1 MNKKVGAIYL
11 IPNLLGESS
20 VDVLP
25 KQVVSVISSLNY
37 FVVENE
43 KSARKFIKLIVPDK
57 IQATLDIAV
66 IDKHR
71 QSNNDFSSFLAP
83 CFEGNYIGIISE
95 AGCPGIAD
103 PGADIVRIAHQ
114 KGIKVVPLVGPSS
127 LLLAMMA
134 SGLNGQ
140 NFAFNG
146 YLPIDKQ
153 ERKKALKTL
162 ERKAREGQSQLFI
175 ETPYRNKQMLT
186 DLIETLQANTLLCVA
201 CDITLPTEE
210 IKKLPVHRWKKTNID
225 VQKRPTIF
233 IIGS

>member
-1 MNKKVGAIYL
+1 MEQTKGNIYL
-11 IPNLLGESS
+11 IPNLLGDSAL
-20 VDVLP
+20 DVLP
-25 KQVVSVISSLNY
+25 AQVSNILRSLTY

-43 KSARKFIKLIVPDK
+43 KSARKFIKLMVPDK
-57 IQATLDIAV
+57 KQADLQIAV
-66 IDKHR
+66 IDKHQR
-71 QSNNDFSSFLAP
+71 NSDFSNFFAP
-83 CFEGNYIGIISE
+83 CMEGNSIGIISE

-114 KGIKVVPLVGPSS
+114 KGLKVIPLVGPSS

-153 ERKKALKTL
+153 ERKKILKAL
-162 ERKAREGQSQLFI
+162 ERKASEGQSQLFI
-175 ETPYRNKQMLT
+175 ETPYRNQQMFN
-186 DLIETLQANTLLCVA
+186 DLMDNLQADTLLCIA

-210 IKKLPVHRWKKTNID
+210 IKTLPIHLWRKVKID
-225 VQKRPTIF
+225 IQKRPTIF
-233 IIGS
+233 IIGA

>member
-1 MNKKVGAIYL
+1 M
-11 IPNLLGESS
+11 LGGTAL
-20 VDVLP
+20 DVLP
-25 KQVVSVISSLNY
+25 AQVAKTVHLLTY

-43 KSARKFIKLIVPDK
+43 KSARKFIKLITPDK
-57 IQATLDIAV
+57 AQSDLKITV
-66 IDKHR
+66 IDKHHR
-71 QSNNDFSSFLAP
+71 DTDYLGFLRP
-83 CFEGNYIGIISE
+83 CMEGHSIGIISE

-103 PGADIVRIAHQ
+103 PGADIVRVAHQ
-114 KGIKVVPLVGPSS
+114 KGLKVIPLVGPSS

-162 ERKAREGQSQLFI
+162 ERRARDGQSQLFI
-175 ETPYRNKQMLT
+175 ETPYRNKQMLA
-186 DLIETLQANTLLCVA
+186 DLIDTLQADTLLCVA
-201 CDITLPTEE
+201 CDITLATEE
-210 IKKLPVHRWKKTNID
+210 IKTLPVHLWKKTDID
-225 VQKRPTIF
+225 IQKRPTIF

>member
-1 MNKKVGAIYL
+1 MASIYL
-11 IPNLLGESS
+11 IPNLLGESALN
-20 VDVLP
+20 VLSP
-25 KQVVSVISSLNY
+25 QVAQAVQDLTY

-43 KSARKFIKLIVPDK
+43 KSARKFIKLIAPEK
-57 IQATLDIAV
+57 PQSELQISV
-66 IDKHR
+66 IDKH
-71 QSNNDFSSFLAP
+71 QSTPNYAAYLAP
-83 CFEGNYIGIISE
+83 CLQGHSIGIISE
-95 AGCPGIAD
+95 AGCPGVAD
-103 PGADIVRIAHQ
+103 PGAEIVRVAHQ
-114 KGIKVVPLVGPSS
+114 KALRVIPLVGPSS
-127 LLLAMMA
+127 LLLAMMS

-153 ERKKALKTL
+153 VRRKTLKIL
-162 ERKAREGQSQLFI
+162 ERKVQEGQSQLFI

-186 DLIETLQANTLLCVA
+186 DLIEALQANTLLCVA

-210 IKKLPVHRWKKTNID
+210 IKTLPVHRWKKTNID

>member
-1 MNKKVGAIYL
+1 MEQTKGNIYL
-11 IPNLLGESS
+11 IPNLLGDSTLE
-20 VDVLP
+20 VLP
-25 KQVVSVISSLNY
+25 AQVSNILRSLTY

-43 KSARKFIKLIVPDK
+43 KSARKFIKLITPDK
-57 IQATLDIAV
+57 KQADLQIAV
-66 IDKHR
+66 IDKH
-71 QSNNDFSSFLAP
+71 QFNSDFSNFLKP
-83 CFEGNYIGIISE
+83 CMEGYSIGIISE

-114 KGIKVVPLVGPSS
+114 KGLKVIPLVGPSS

-153 ERKKALKTL
+153 ERKKTLKLL

-175 ETPYRNKQMLT
+175 ETPYRNQQMLSNLIDDLQT
-186 DLIETLQANTLLCVA
+186 DTLLCIA

-210 IKKLPVHRWKKTNID
+210 IKTLPIHLWKKENID
-225 VQKRPTIF
+225 IHKRPTIF
-233 IIGS
+233 IIGA

>member
-43 KSARKFIKLIVPDK
+43 KSARKFIKLIVPEK

-71 QSNNDFSSFLAP
+71 QSNNDFSSFIAP
-83 CFEGNYIGIISE
+83 CFEGNSIGIISE

-146 YLPIDKQ
+146 YLLLC
-153 ERKKALKTL
+153 KKAL
-162 ERKAREGQSQLFI
+162 
-175 ETPYRNKQMLT
+175 YY
-186 DLIETLQANTLLCVA
+186 V
-201 CDITLPTEE
+201 
-210 IKKLPVHRWKKTNID
+210 
-225 VQKRPTIF
+225 
-233 IIGS
+233 